1 MWTAGSMIYCSV
13 EWGVPC
19 GKNHRDISRCQLHFF
34 KTQIWFIGVPHF
46 YFYDQ
51 DFIDWNMKSLK
62 PLSCN
67 FVSPAKPS
75 VSEKQRNAVL
85 FHWITPEVS
94 FPAVRLCSCE
104 SHMLSF
110 FFFLLLFLNIKG
122 FVRSGLV
129 TGGHCCDVHLQVCR
143 EENTSMFGANSRFTS
158 SSIFPSLFVQNFL
171 YKWTP
176 RDKHERLELTN
187 SLHMSQAGWRMSSA
201 VCFCRF
207 VMSGMMLFK
216 TWTQFFHYTHTHT
229 HTHTHTCTLTQPA
242 EWGDMTPLT
251 LVSLS
256 LRSG

>member
-110 FFFLLLFLNIKG
+110 FFSFFFSWISKGLSGQALWPEAIVATCISKCAERKTPPCLALTAGLLL
-122 FVRSGLV
+122 
-129 TGGHCCDVHLQVCR
+129 
-143 EENTSMFGANSRFTS
+143 
-158 SSIFPSLFVQNFL
+158 
-171 YKWTP
+171 
-176 RDKHERLELTN
+176 RL
-187 SLHMSQAGWRMSSA
+187 
-201 VCFCRF
+201 
-207 VMSGMMLFK
+207 
-216 TWTQFFHYTHTHT
+216 FFHLCLCRISCINGRRETNTKG
-229 HTHTHTCTLTQPA
+229 LN
-242 EWGDMTPLT
+242 
-251 LVSLS
+251 
-256 LRSG
+256 